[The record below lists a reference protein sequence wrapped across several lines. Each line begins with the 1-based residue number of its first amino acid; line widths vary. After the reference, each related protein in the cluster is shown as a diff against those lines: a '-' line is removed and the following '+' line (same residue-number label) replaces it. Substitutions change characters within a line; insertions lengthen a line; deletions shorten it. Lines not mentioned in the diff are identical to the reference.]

1 MLNTNVKAQC
11 NLFGILKNIEYLAEH
26 DVVSKELPE
35 DTASTLGVREC
46 RPCPIS
52 ELQTMIR

>member
-1 MLNTNVKAQC
+1 MLNANVKARC

-26 DVVSKELPE
+26 DVVSKELRK
-35 DTASTLGVREC
+35 DTASTSGVRGY
-46 RPCPIS
+46 RLCPIS